1 MKIKDLDELEINL
14 NEIGVRLSQVK
25 SLSKILLDC
34 MYENYDLKPQD
45 IQNLTSVLGDKI
57 IQVKEK
63 FNLMEHELI
72 FNLPN
77 IF

>member
-1 MKIKDLDELEINL
+1 MCR
-14 NEIGVRLSQVK
+14 GQVK

-34 MYENYDLKPQD
+34 MYENDDLKPQD